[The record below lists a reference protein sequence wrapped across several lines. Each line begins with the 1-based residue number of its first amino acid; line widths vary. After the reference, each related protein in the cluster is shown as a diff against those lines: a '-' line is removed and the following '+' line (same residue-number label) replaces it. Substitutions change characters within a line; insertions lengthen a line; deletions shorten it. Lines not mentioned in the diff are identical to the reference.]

1 MSNFCLYWLLPF
13 ALEWGPSRELAH
25 ANLLPAPSP
34 VQFPRELKAQR
45 AAWILS
51 KDCEPLNSL
60 RAQLQQTSFK
70 QSSAAVGR
78 ENLAV
83 NSAKS
88 SYLSLSE
95 RHQHRKESS
104 FSGVLSVFKYISYV
118 YMPPLLTLCPSLGS
132 EEPWI
137 CRKEESEHL
146 HSGKNPDSPGKTWCH
161 WANHLALKVPCCIPC
176 ILPSRKW
183 MLFLRITNLI
193 WTFLSALKSQW
204 DLGFLA
210 VSETASLWSYSET
223 QEGRWGVCAGYST
236 FILHYLILCLRSPS
250 QALI

>member
-1 MSNFCLYWLLPF
+1 MVSNFCFCWLLSF
-13 ALEWGPSRELAH
+13 ALEQGPGRELAH

-34 VQFPRELKAQR
+34 LQFPRELKAQR

-60 RAQLQQTSFK
+60 WAQLQQTSFK

-88 SYLSLSE
+88 SYLSLNE

-104 FSGVLSVFKYISYV
+104 FSEVLSVFKISHV
-118 YMPPLLTLCPSLGS
+118 YMLPPLTLCPSLGS
-132 EEPWI
+132 EAQWI
-137 CRKEESEHL
+137 CRKEGSEHL
-146 HSGKNPDSPGKTWCH
+146 HWGKNPDSPRKTWCH

-176 ILPSRKW
+176 ILPSRRW
-183 MLFLRITNLI
+183 MLFLGITDLI
-193 WTFLSALKSQW
+193 RTFLSALKSQW
-204 DLGFLA
+204 DLDFLA
-210 VSETASLWSYSET
+210 VSETARLWS
-223 QEGRWGVCAGYST
+223 
-236 FILHYLILCLRSPS
+236 
-250 QALI
+250 